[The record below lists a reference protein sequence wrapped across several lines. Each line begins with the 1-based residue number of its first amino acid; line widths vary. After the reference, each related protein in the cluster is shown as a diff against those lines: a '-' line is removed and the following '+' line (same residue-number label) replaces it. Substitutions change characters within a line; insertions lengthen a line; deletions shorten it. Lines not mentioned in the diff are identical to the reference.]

1 MLAIIAL
8 LALLALLAVGCTAV
22 ALAEP
27 VVRATLPAAAAFP
40 MPDTV
45 RSMSASCGVAAAVT
59 HEQKLE
65 LAERLLQLDERE
77 SVESVSLSTPPRL
90 AARRIDSSRC
100 PCCEALRQVR
110 SIDLASE
117 SNRIEALVSLVS
129 RTQLRCDSHLG
140 MPPPLSSVDQ
150 RIFQFIRIA
159 P

>member
-8 LALLALLAVGCTAV
+8 LALPAVLAVGCTTV
-22 ALAEP
+22 ALAAP
-27 VVRATLPAAAAFP
+27 VARATLPAAAVFP

-65 LAERLLQLDERE
+65 LAERLLKLDERE
-77 SVESVSLSTPPRL
+77 SVERVNLSTPPRL
-90 AARRIDSSRC
+90 AARIIDSSRC

-117 SNRIEALVSLVS
+117 SNRIEALVSLVR
-129 RTQLRCDSHLG
+129 RTQSRCEPHLG
-140 MPPPLSSVDQ
+140 KRVLGLQPPGP
-150 RIFQFIRIA
+150 A
-159 P
+159 

>member
-8 LALLALLAVGCTAV
+8 LALPAVLAVGCTTV
-22 ALAEP
+22 ALAAP
-27 VVRATLPAAAAFP
+27 VAWATLPAAAMFP

-65 LAERLLQLDERE
+65 LAERLLKLDERE
-77 SVESVSLSTPPRL
+77 SVERVSLSTPPRL
-90 AARRIDSSRC
+90 AARIIDSSRC

-129 RTQLRCDSHLG
+129 RTQLRCGSHLG
-140 MPPPLSSVDQ
+140 NSCHSVLTEE
-150 RIFQFIRIA
+150 
-159 P
+159 

>member
-1 MLAIIAL
+1 MNGMPVGRRTTLVAPFPGVASAPILGGGGAPVVGGGGHAGSLPWATL
-8 LALLALLAVGCTAV
+8 LATAV
-22 ALAEP
+22 
-27 VVRATLPAAAAFP
+27 FP

-65 LAERLLQLDERE
+65 LAERLLKLDERE
-77 SVESVSLSTPPRL
+77 SVERVSLSTPPRL
-90 AARRIDSSRC
+90 AARIIDSSRC

-140 MPPPLSSVDQ
+140 NL
-150 RIFQFIRIA
+150 I
-159 P
+159 